1 MTTRIPA
8 SLALIGCLMVSGLGM
23 ASAQQSDAP
32 GDHSHQVCRKVRV
45 EDRPKDKHQIAGT
58 LLGAAAGGLVG
69 NQFGGGKGKV
79 LTTAGGVVAG
89 GYAGK
94 KVQES
99 HQENHPTYHY
109 EERCHDER
117 Q

>member
-1 MTTRIPA
+1 
-8 SLALIGCLMVSGLGM
+8 MVSSLGI
-23 ASAQQSDAP
+23 AWAQDNDTSQ
-32 GDHSHQVCRKVRV
+32 GGSHQVCRKVRV

-69 NQFGGGKGKV
+69 NQFGGGKGKA

-94 KVQES
+94 KIQES
-99 HQENHPTYHY
+99 HQQNHATYHY
-109 EERCHDER
+109 EEQCYEER
-117 Q
+117 R